1 MTQAGDPSSPTFQ
14 VSTLYHIM
22 EDRVQN
28 WYAVLS
34 ILEHLLTYLKK
45 HDSDLKEAYLGS
57 DNAGCYHCA
66 PLLRSLPGVSRRTGV
81 YVRRYDFSESC
92 DGKDICDRRN
102 APLKLHVLNYVH
114 AGHDVLNATQLKG
127 AIDSYGGIVGTQACV
142 VTPSLEAKDSRKVT
156 WPGIGQFNN
165 FEFSG

>member
-1 MTQAGDPSSPTFQ
+1 M
-14 VSTLYHIM
+14 
-22 EDRVQN
+22 QN

-45 HDSDLKEAYLGS
+45 CNSDLKEAYLQS

-66 PLLRSLPGVSRRTGV
+66 PLLHSLPGVNV
-81 YVRRYDFSESC
+81 
-92 DGKDICDRRN
+92 
-102 APLKLHVLNYVH
+102 
-114 AGHDVLNATQLKG
+114 TQLKG
-127 AIDSYGGIVGTQACV
+127 AIDSYGGILGTQACV